1 MHLKGKDWRRF
12 RGKKPAPKVPEWPR
26 YGNFCK
32 VTQNHAFS
40 KKVQMGNQR
49 KFFKNRPKS
58 RPRFKRC
65 FKTVSSNTL
74 LPPHWRHLLYHFL
87 KPVERETET
96 TIKTKSKYSLCTTS
110 DRSVAGRGINKAV
123 DLVTMLRFVLS
134 LFLLWRTEFGL
145 KLNGYIDDSLTRC
158 FGYYW
163 RSRIGY
169 WVFAHTKP
177 AIQWFAWVTS
187 KQKIPHAQFPM
198 PKATSIE

>member
-1 MHLKGKDWRRF
+1 M
-12 RGKKPAPKVPEWPR
+12 
-26 YGNFCK
+26 
-32 VTQNHAFS
+32 
-40 KKVQMGNQR
+40 
-49 KFFKNRPKS
+49 
-58 RPRFKRC
+58 
-65 FKTVSSNTL
+65 SSNTL
-74 LPPHWRHLLYHFL
+74 LPPHWRHLLNHFL

-96 TIKTKSKYSLCTTS
+96 TIKTKSKYSLWTTS

-123 DLVTMLRFVLS
+123 DLVTKLRFVLS

-198 PKATSIE
+198 PKATSIEYRYIWKRNFFPCRLVYNFLLSTSLTVIWACLPYHDAWFTEKKGKF

>member
-1 MHLKGKDWRRF
+1 M
-12 RGKKPAPKVPEWPR
+12 
-26 YGNFCK
+26 
-32 VTQNHAFS
+32 
-40 KKVQMGNQR
+40 
-49 KFFKNRPKS
+49 
-58 RPRFKRC
+58 
-65 FKTVSSNTL
+65 SSNTL

-187 KQKIPHAQFPM
+187 KQKIPHAKCPKQPQLNKLYMKKKFFPM
-198 PKATSIE
+198 SSRLQFSFEYISHCHMGLSTLPWRMIYWKKGKVLDSDSGLYTFLGLGRIFAA